1 MAKDHKLA
9 KESIPLMITLAD
21 GRKLYA
27 SPQDDTQGA
36 FLDLLQNAQKVVRI
50 ADYSFNLPQFET
62 ALPELVKNGI
72 DVKLVLDRS
81 QSFGKTEKAVLAS
94 LQTAGVSIVIGTSS
108 KHKIMHDKFAVID
121 DQCIYGSW
129 NFTTSASA
137 EDNFFVIDPNPLVAN
152 WFLGVWGQINNWI
165 IANEPQS

>member
-1 MAKDHKLA
+1 
-9 KESIPLMITLAD
+9 MISLAD

-36 FLDLLQNAQKVVRI
+36 FLDLLQTAQKLVRI

-62 ALPELVKNGI
+62 VLPGLVKNGV
-72 DVKLVLDRS
+72 DVKLTLDRS

-94 LQTAGVSIVIGTSS
+94 LQSAGISIVIGTSS

-121 DQCIYGSW
+121 DKCIYGSW
-129 NFTTSASA
+129 NFTTDASA
-137 EDNFFVIDPNPLVAN
+137 EDNFFVIDTNDIVSS
-152 WFLGVWGQINNWI
+152 WFEGVWESINNWI
-165 IANEPQS
+165 VTNEPQS

>member
-1 MAKDHKLA
+1 
-9 KESIPLMITLAD
+9 MITLAD

-62 ALPELVKNGI
+62 ALPELVKKGV
-72 DVKLVLDRS
+72 DVKLTLDRS

-94 LQTAGVSIVIGTSS
+94 LQSAGISIVIGTSS
-108 KHKIMHDKFAVID
+108 KHRIMHDKFAVID
-121 DQCIYGSW
+121 NQCIYGSW
-129 NFTTSASA
+129 NFTTDASA
-137 EDNFFVIDPNPLVAN
+137 EDNFFVIESNDIVSS
-152 WFLGVWGQINNWI
+152 WFEGVWESINNWI
-165 IANEPQS
+165 VANEPQS